1 MRLGVHGQQRLVLWQ
16 KLITVMSRVILSI
29 QIGNIVGIIALM
41 DYLELISAEKV
52 PIHFIKLALDR
63 TARR

>member
-1 MRLGVHGQQRLVLWQ
+1 MRLGVHGQQRLELWQ

-41 DYLELISAEKV
+41 DYLELISAEKA
-52 PIHFIKLALDR
+52 PIHFIKLAPDQI
-63 TARR
+63 AR

>member
-29 QIGNIVGIIALM
+29 QIGNIVGIIAMM
-41 DYLELISAEKV
+41 DYLELIYAELD
-52 PIHFIKLALDR
+52 PIHFIKLAPDQI
-63 TARR
+63 AR